1 MIEKIEH
8 NGVLLSIILRSNYDS
23 NGIQFFTPPHF
34 SQQLGFMKRKKNHII
49 KPHCHN
55 VISREVT
62 TTQEVLLIKSG
73 KVRIDY
79 YTSDQIYILSKILL
93 KGDVVLLASGG
104 HGFEMLEESQII
116 EIKQGP
122 FLEENDKIRFKQV
135 DKEKLVIH

>member
-8 NGVLLSIILRSNYDS
+8 KGVLLSIILRSDYDYD
-23 NGIQFFTPPHF
+23 GIQFFTPSHF
-34 SQQLGFMKRKKNHII
+34 SQQLGFMRRKKNHII
-49 KPHCHN
+49 EPHCHN
-55 VISREVT
+55 SLSREVT
-62 TTQEVLLIKSG
+62 ITQEVLFIKSG